1 MHMAYNSEFGDTFF
15 EDLFENSTAVSAVT
29 DENGILKKVNKRSLE
44 MFFGHA
50 PDKNS
55 VIGRNILEFIH
66 KDDRLKVIDLWKQS
80 ISEKKEVRYELRM
93 TSSEGHV
100 MYFLISGR
108 PIIKDGKIV
117 MFHYQALNMIDQ
129 KVQEQNMLHSASSEI
144 LAQIAGGFAHDFN
157 NLLTVINGYSE
168 IMKMSIDEHNP
179 LHHKVS
185 QICLAGKQA
194 SVLTNRMLDF
204 SRRNKAE
211 AKPLDINTEITNQ
224 ESIIKHVLGEN
235 ITVNIEKSAD
245 LAPVTIEPSKLTN
258 LLINLTLNAKEAMP
272 KGGEITIGTE
282 GISVNA
288 ANENVYSGVPHGD
301 YMLLRVKD
309 TGEGMT
315 EEVRHQIFA
324 PFFSTRESGKGIGLW
339 TAHNIVSAARGF
351 IIVDTEPGSGT
362 TFSILFPFSSRE
374 TDSVVHIQT
383 SQTKPEVLPSEFKTI
398 LIVEDDDTVRD
409 LVCEILKQQ
418 GHVIL
423 TARNGGD
430 ALQLARQY
438 EGHIDLLITDMVMRR
453 IDGKMLSRKIRSI
466 WPHIKIMFM
475 SGYGGD
481 VISESDLKGN
491 VFLSKPFLPQ
501 DLIDKVRAVFQ
512 GSI

>member
-1 MHMAYNSEFGDTFF
+1 MAYNGEFDNTFF
-15 EDLFENSTAVSAVT
+15 EDLFENSTAISAVT
-29 DENGILKKVNKRSLE
+29 DENGILKLVNKRSLE
-44 MFFGHA
+44 MFFSQVH
-50 PDKNS
+50 DKDS

-66 KDDRLKVIDLWKQS
+66 KDDRAKVIELWKQS
-80 ISEKKEVRYELRM
+80 ISEKKDVMYELRM
-93 TSSEGHV
+93 TSNDGHV

-108 PIIKDGKIV
+108 PIIKDGKVV

-129 KVQEQNMLHSASSEI
+129 KVQEQNLLHSASVEI
-144 LAQIAGGFAHDFN
+144 IAQIAGGFAHDFN

-168 IMKMSIDEHNP
+168 IMKMSIEENNP
-179 LHHKVS
+179 LHHKVN

-194 SVLTNRMLDF
+194 SVLTERMLDF

-211 AKPLDINTEITNQ
+211 AKPLDVNTEITNQ
-224 ESIIKHVLGEN
+224 ESIIKHVVGEN
-235 ITVNIEKSAD
+235 ITVNFVKTAD
-245 LAPVTIEPSKLTN
+245 LAPVTLEPSNFTN
-258 LLINLTLNAKEAMP
+258 LLINLTVNAKEAMA
-272 KGGEITIGTE
+272 KGGEITIGTDS
-282 GISVNA
+282 ITVNA
-288 ANENVYSGVPHGD
+288 ANENTYPQVPHGD
-301 YMLLRVKD
+301 YMLLTVKD

-315 EEVRHQIFA
+315 EEVRRQIFD

-339 TAHNIVSAARGF
+339 TAHNIVNAARGF
-351 IIVDTEPGSGT
+351 IVVDTEPGAGT
-362 TFSILFPFSSRE
+362 TFSILFPFSSRKTE
-374 TDSVVHIQT
+374 KSVHVQT
-383 SQTKPEVLPSEFKTI
+383 SQKKPEILPTEFKTI

-430 ALQLARQY
+430 ALQLARQH
-438 EGHIDLLITDMVMRR
+438 EGNIDLLITDMVMRR

-466 WPHIKIMFM
+466 WPHIKIIFM

-481 VISESDLKGN
+481 VIGDSDLKGN

-501 DLIDKVRAVFQ
+501 DLIDKVKSVF
-512 GSI
+512 